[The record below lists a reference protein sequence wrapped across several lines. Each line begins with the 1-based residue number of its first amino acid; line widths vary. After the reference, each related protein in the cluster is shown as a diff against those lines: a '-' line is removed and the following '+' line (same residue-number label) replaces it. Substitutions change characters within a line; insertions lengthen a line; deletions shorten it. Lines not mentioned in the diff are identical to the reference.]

1 MPVNHV
7 RRWVLRYQ
15 QFVKSRW
22 TDKLNTNKDDINNW
36 KDRLFIQ
43 FLIYCFPVSFIAAI
57 PGIYMSFTT
66 GHPVIGIIDSVC
78 VVLLSIS
85 TFSSNLKLRSRKLI
99 VIFLFYLLAVFLVA
113 NLGYIGPGIF
123 YLFAITIL
131 TALIFPVKFSYW
143 SIIANTS
150 ILAGFAVLIYLK
162 PFNSAIEIEYSTGQW
177 IAFSSNLVFLSI
189 VLVVLIHK
197 MFNGLQSSI
206 IKKDQLKLRYKTIF
220 ETSPMPMWLFDVE
233 SLKFLDV
240 NEAAV
245 VQYGY
250 SKEEFLNMTIRDIR
264 PAQYVNGIEQVV
276 KFHKNEHKFYNDNIV
291 HLRKNGEEINVR
303 IESSFMEFNG
313 HKAKL
318 VLATDVTAQIKSQ
331 AEIQKS
337 NEKVRQSE
345 SNLRA
350 IFDNT
355 NEGFVLLNIDNNII
369 TSNSKARKSV
379 IFNKNELEFEAGRS
393 IFDFVEPPLRP
404 GFKDLLQRVHNGET
418 IEYDRDF
425 YVNGETKWIHF
436 AITPVFE
443 GGIIAG
449 ACITGRDITEH
460 KNYVQTIEQQNKTLR
475 EISWIQSHLVRAP
488 LARIMGLI
496 ALLPAETSDQEK
508 EEIINLLQIS
518 SAELDEII
526 KEITQK
532 TAITGKIPVE
542 VNW

>member
-1 MPVNHV
+1 MKT
-7 RRWVLRYQ
+7 RWADN
-15 QFVKSRW
+15 FK
-22 TDKLNTNKDDINNW
+22 TNKDDINNW

-43 FLIYCFPVSFIAAI
+43 FLIYCFPVSFIAAV

-66 GHPVIGIIDSVC
+66 GYPVVGIIDTIC
-78 VVLLSIS
+78 LMLLAIS
-85 TFSSNLKLRSRKLI
+85 TFASRLKLRSRKLI
-99 VIFLFYLLAVFLVA
+99 VIFLFYLLAVFLTA
-113 NLGYIGPGIF
+113 NLGYIGPGVF
-123 YLFAITIL
+123 YLLAITIL
-131 TALIFPVKFSYW
+131 TALIFPIKFSYW

-162 PFNSAIEIEYSTGQW
+162 PFNSAIENEYSTGQW

-206 IKKDQLKLRYKTIF
+206 TKKDQLKFKYKTIF

-233 SLKFLDV
+233 SLSFLDV
-240 NEAAV
+240 NEAAIA
-245 VQYGY
+245 QYGY
-250 SKEEFLNMTIRDIR
+250 SKEEFLNMTIREIR
-264 PAQYVNGIEQVV
+264 PAQYVDGIEQVV
-276 KFHKNEHKFYNDNIV
+276 RFHKNEHKFYNDNIV
-291 HLRKNGEEINVR
+291 HLKKNGQEINVR

-355 NEGFVLLNIDNNII
+355 NEGFVLLNIDNDII
-369 TSNSKARKSV
+369 TSNSKARESV
-379 IFNKNELEFEAGRS
+379 IFNKNKLEFESGRG
-393 IFDFVEPPLRP
+393 IFDFVEPSLRA
-404 GFKDLLQRVHNGET
+404 GFKDLLHRVHNGEI

-425 YVNGETKWIHF
+425 YVSGETKWIHF

-460 KNYVQTIEQQNKTLR
+460 KKYVQTVELQNKTLR
-475 EISWIQSHLVRAP
+475 NISWIQSHMVRAP

-496 ALLPAETSDQEK
+496 ALLSAETNQNEK
-508 EEIINLLQIS
+508 EEIIKLLQIS
-518 SAELDEII
+518 SGELDEII
-526 KEITQK
+526 KDITQK
-532 TAITGKIPVE
+532 TTITGKILVE
-542 VNW
+542 AN